1 MITHLFAVLGTLVG
15 CTPESNP
22 EETKKRDAE
31 DSGNNSGFGNLV
43 IYIVRKDKD
52 IFLSLERERAG
63 GEREKQKGHG
73 NRFQSLS
80 R

>member
-1 MITHLFAVLGTLVG
+1 MVTHLLAVLGTLVG

-22 EETKKRDAE
+22 EETKNKRDAE
-31 DSGNNSGFGNLV
+31 DSGFGNLV

-52 IFLSLERERAG
+52 IFLSLERERAE